1 MRTLLVLRHA
11 KSDWPE
17 GVPDLERPLAS
28 RGRRDAAAAGRW
40 LKDEPGQPEL
50 VICSTALRAR
60 QTWEQVQARLDDGY
74 DVQFDERVYNAPV
87 SGLVSVLREVPVEK
101 TKVLLIGHNPGCVD
115 LVLSLSAGG
124 DPVALGDVETKYPT
138 AGIAEIAISGQWHDL
153 AAGCGELRRFVVPR
167 G

>member
-1 MRTLLVLRHA
+1 MGALSDSLKVMRHFEVVKEMVPVDDLFQQAVQLRNIPLSVAELV
-11 KSDWPE
+11 
-17 GVPDLERPLAS
+17 
-28 RGRRDAAAAGRW
+28 
-40 LKDEPGQPEL
+40 DEPTFRL
-50 VICSTALRAR
+50 VGLHQERLVEGRIRPQDA
-60 QTWEQVQARLDDGY
+60 QAR
-74 DVQFDERVYNAPV
+74 VQFDERVYNAPV